1 MEACVILYTFAAII
15 HQAQPRTDDII
26 CYIVR
31 NTFLSH
37 GWRKIW
43 FVVFRWEVEWPS
55 GNDGFRHWPWYWAT
69 DWSGHLA
76 SNWSWL
82 KICKN
87 PTFGHQ
93 KEVLAIIDSFS
104 LDLSL
109 QLLGWGPTRLVTTF
123 GHQYKPWTT
132 FFRHLFWGLLT
143 STSNGT
149 FLKFWLRKVT
159 ALGIH
164 L

>member
-1 MEACVILYTFAAII
+1 MPVAQCFLRNLIDGSLRYPI
-15 HQAQPRTDDII
+15 HLSQYHASHPVADWWHSTLHSWKL
-26 CYIVR
+26 
-31 NTFLSH
+31 FLSH

-43 FVVFRWEVEWPS
+43 FLVFRWAVEWPS
-55 GNDGFRHWPWYWAT
+55 GNDGFRHWPWYRAT
-69 DWSGHLA
+69 NWSGHLA

-93 KEVLAIIDSFS
+93 KRVLAITDSFS

-123 GHQYKPWTT
+123 GHQYRPWTT

-143 STSNGT
+143 GT
-149 FLKFWLRKVT
+149 LNVT
-159 ALGIH
+159 FPKW
-164 L
+164 